1 MTETTSTETSVETE
15 TTDDTGT
22 RTKRQSK
29 PLTPSAAAARK
40 RPVQDRRPKAPA
52 KSQQAAQAPVA
63 RRAPIDMG
71 VERDA
76 VDIGFDFRAIP
87 VRLGPGGEH
96 LWYFNPDPDVD
107 AWAAVQ
113 SAVAGWENREPG
125 DIDMGEAA
133 ELVEGVRAAVAGLLY
148 NDDDREAFLA
158 ERRYGPMALARL
170 AARLMEEVTGFPTEP

>member
-1 MTETTSTETSVETE
+1 MTETTSTETDAPAET
-15 TTDDTGT
+15 DAKP
-22 RTKRQSK
+22 KRQAK

-40 RPVQDRRPKAPA
+40 RPAQDRRPKSPP
-52 KSQQAAQAPVA
+52 KTQQAAQAPAA
-63 RRAPIDMG
+63 RREPIDMG

-87 VRLGPGGEH
+87 VRLGPGDEH
-96 LWYFNPDPDVD
+96 LWHFNPDPDVD

-113 SAVAGWENREPG
+113 AAVAGWENRAPG
-125 DIDMGEAA
+125 DIDMEEAA

-148 NDDDREAFLA
+148 NDDDREPFLA

-170 AARLMEEVTGFPTEP
+170 AARLMEEVTGFPTGP